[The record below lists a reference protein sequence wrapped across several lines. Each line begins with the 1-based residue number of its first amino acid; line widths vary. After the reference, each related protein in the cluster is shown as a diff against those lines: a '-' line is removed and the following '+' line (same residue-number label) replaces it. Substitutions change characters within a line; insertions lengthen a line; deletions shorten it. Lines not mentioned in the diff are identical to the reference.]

1 MGKIAFL
8 FPGQGSQA
16 VGMGAAFRDENT
28 KAADIFSRA
37 DKRLDYP
44 LSEVIFQGPEDRLKL
59 TENTQPAI
67 LTASIAALQAVQE
80 HGITA
85 DYTAG
90 HSLGEYSALIASGA
104 LSFEDGVYAVRKRGL
119 YMEEAVP
126 AGEGAMSAVLG
137 LDNETLESISEQVTA
152 DGESVQLANLNA
164 PGQIVISGTAKGVEI
179 AGEKAKE
186 AGAKKVLP
194 LNVSG
199 PFHSRL
205 MEPAAGKFKEVLDEV
220 EIRDADVPVIAN
232 VTADEMQAAPVIYE
246 NLMAQLYSPV
256 RWEETVR
263 KLLDL
268 GVDTFLEIGPG
279 KVLSGLVKR
288 VHRRAKTFP
297 INDPESLEKALAKLK
312 EDN

>member
-1 MGKIAFL
+1 MGKVAFL

-16 VGMGAAFRDENT
+16 VGMGSELKDENQR
-28 KAADIFSRA
+28 AAEVFARA

-44 LSEVIFQGPEDRLKL
+44 LSEVISQGPEERLKL

-67 LTASIAALQAVQE
+67 LTTSIAVLQAVQE
-80 HGITA
+80 EGITA

-90 HSLGEYSALIASGA
+90 HSLGEYSALVAAGA
-104 LSFEDGVYAVRKRGL
+104 LSFEDAVYAVRKRGL

-126 AGEGAMSAVLG
+126 AGEGAMAAVLG
-137 LDNETLESISEQVTA
+137 LETEALQEIADQVTA

-179 AGEKAKE
+179 AGEQAKE
-186 AGAKKVLP
+186 AGAKRVLP

-205 MEPAAGKFKEVLDEV
+205 MKPAAEKFKNVLDE
-220 EIRDADVPVIAN
+220 IDIQDADVPVIAN
-232 VTADEMQAAPVIYE
+232 VTAGEMQKASAIYE
-246 NLMAQLYSPV
+246 NLLAQLYSPV

-279 KVLSGLVKR
+279 NVLCGLVKR
-288 VHRRAKTFP
+288 VHRRAKAFP
-297 INDPESLEKALAKLK
+297 IQDPESLEKALTKLK
-312 EDN
+312 GD

>member
-8 FPGQGSQA
+8 FPGQGSQS
-16 VGMGAAFRDENT
+16 VGMGEAFRKENA
-28 KAADIFSRA
+28 KAAEIYAKA
-37 DKRLDYP
+37 DERLDYP

-67 LTASIAALQAVQE
+67 LTASIAALQVVQE

-90 HSLGEYSALIASGA
+90 HSLGEYSALVASGA
-104 LSFEDGVYAVRKRGL
+104 LSFEDAVYAVRKRGL

-126 AGEGAMSAVLG
+126 AGEGTMSAILG
-137 LDNETLESISEQVTA
+137 LDHEKLQAISEQVTA
-152 DGESVQLANLNA
+152 EGESVQLANLNA

-205 MEPAAGKFKEVLDEV
+205 MEPAAAKFKEVLDEV
-220 EIRDADVPVIAN
+220 EIRDADVPVVAN
-232 VTADEMQAAPVIYE
+232 VTADEMQNAPNIYE
-246 NLMAQLYSPV
+246 NLLAQLYSPV

-263 KLLDL
+263 KLIDL

-288 VHRRAKTFP
+288 VHRRAGTYP
-297 INDPESLEKALAKLK
+297 INDPESLEKVLAKLK
-312 EDN
+312 GDN

>member
-8 FPGQGSQA
+8 FPGQGSQS
-16 VGMGAAFRDENT
+16 VGMGEAFRKENN
-28 KAADIFSRA
+28 KAAEIYSKA
-37 DKRLDYP
+37 DERLNYS

-67 LTASIAALQAVQE
+67 LTASIAALQAVQDQ
-80 HGITA
+80 GITA
-85 DYTAG
+85 DFTAG
-90 HSLGEYSALIASGA
+90 HSLGEYSALVASGA
-104 LSFEDGVYAVRKRGL
+104 LTFEDAVYAVRQRGL

-126 AGEGAMSAVLG
+126 AGEGAMSAILG
-137 LDNETLESISEQVTA
+137 VENETLQGICEQVTA

-164 PGQIVISGTAKGVEI
+164 PGQIVISGTANGVEI

-205 MEPAAGKFKEVLDEV
+205 MEPAATKFKDVLDEV
-220 EIRDADVPVIAN
+220 EIRDAAVPVVAN
-232 VTADEMQAAPVIYE
+232 VTADEMKSSAAIYE
-246 NLMAQLYSPV
+246 NLLAQLYSPV

-288 VHRRAKTFP
+288 VHRRAATFP

-312 EDN
+312 GDN

>member
-1 MGKIAFL
+1 MGKVAFL
-8 FPGQGSQA
+8 FPGQGSQT
-16 VGMGAAFRDENT
+16 VGMGNAFRKENS

-37 DKRLDYP
+37 DERLNYP
-44 LSEVIFQGPEDRLKL
+44 LSKLIFEGPEERLKL

-67 LTASIAALQAVQE
+67 LTTSIAVLQVVKE
-80 HGITA
+80 HGLTA

-90 HSLGEYSALIASGA
+90 HSLGEYSALVAAGA
-104 LSFEDGVYAVRKRGL
+104 LSFEDAVYAVRQRGL

-137 LDNETLESISEQVTA
+137 LENEVLESIAEQVTGA
-152 DGESVQLANLNA
+152 GESVQLANLNA

-186 AGAKKVLP
+186 AGAKRVLP

-205 MEPAAGKFKEVLDEV
+205 MKPAAAKFKNVLDEIGV
-220 EIRDADVPVIAN
+220 RDADLPVIAN
-232 VTADEMQAAPVIYE
+232 VTANEMQTATDIYE

-256 RWEETVR
+256 RWEETVK

-279 KVLSGLVKR
+279 NVLCGLVKR
-288 VHRRAKTFP
+288 VHRRATALP
-297 INDPESLEKALAKLK
+297 IQDPEGLEKALAKL
-312 EDN
+312 